1 MKSIH
6 LAPLALSLGLASATA
21 AFAQAAQDA
30 PADFGPPAPS
40 DVLQQPPEP
49 GAPLAAPADFAQPQ
63 PAPALRDE
71 TPPALRDETPPA
83 QEIAPPLPPDESPR
97 VGDTRRAAP
106 ATPPAA
112 RTRGPSAQTGPYLG
126 RGLFNNFGPNDFGA

>member
-6 LAPLALSLGLASATA
+6 IAPLALSLGLASATA

-40 DVLQQPPEP
+40 DVLQQPPET
-49 GAPLAAPADFAQPQ
+49 GAPLAAPADFARPQ

-71 TPPALRDETPPA
+71 TAPA
-83 QEIAPPLPPDESPR
+83 QEIAPPLPPAESPR